1 MDDGQNREKCNNH
14 CEWMNVFM
22 LIMKS
27 KGRGGVSLNNSGHQ
41 SLELGKKTQT
51 VIMLRKFETEHTMH
65 YESYK
70 IKQFGDK
77 VWLEYLIAK
86 GYNLHR
92 DV

>member
-41 SLELGKKTQT
+41 SLELEKKH
-51 VIMLRKFETEHTMH
+51 KP
-65 YESYK
+65 
-70 IKQFGDK
+70 
-77 VWLEYLIAK
+77 W
-86 GYNLHR
+86 
-92 DV
+92 

>member
-41 SLELGKKTQT
+41 SLELGKKNTNRDNAEKIWDRTHHALWKLQNQT
-51 VIMLRKFETEHTMH
+51 IR
-65 YESYK
+65 
-70 IKQFGDK
+70 
-77 VWLEYLIAK
+77 W
-86 GYNLHR
+86 
-92 DV
+92 